1 MKGRDIGE
9 IAGWNRECTRKK
21 RQVNTIGR
29 KKRKDEFL
37 KRKEQLKDL
46 IEKKQKEA
54 KEKIIKQAEEIKSDR
69 EAWNF
74 LKKI

>member
-1 MKGRDIGE
+1 MKVKGRNIGE

-21 RQVNTIGR
+21 KQVNTIGKKW
-29 KKRKDEFL
+29 KKRKDKFL

-54 KEKIIKQAEEIKSDR
+54 REKIIKQAEEIKSDR
-69 EAWNF
+69 EA
-74 LKKI
+74 